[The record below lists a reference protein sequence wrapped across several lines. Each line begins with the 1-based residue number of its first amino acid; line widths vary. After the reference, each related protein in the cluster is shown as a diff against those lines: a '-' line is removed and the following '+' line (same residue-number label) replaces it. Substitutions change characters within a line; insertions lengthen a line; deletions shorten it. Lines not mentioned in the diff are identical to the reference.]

1 MISEELRARAEKY
14 VKLEEEALTKISI
27 AVPQDSSLYNIA
39 EDFLR
44 MAKDYYSDAKSF
56 MGKNDYVDCISA
68 INYSYGWLDAGVRLG
83 ILSGSGD
90 HRLFVHYR

>member
-1 MISEELRARAEKY
+1 MNTDELRSKAEKY
-14 VKLEEEALTKISI
+14 LKLEEEAFLKISI
-27 AVPQDSSLYNIA
+27 AVPQDSALYNIA
-39 EDFLR
+39 EDYLA

-56 MGKNDYVDCISA
+56 MGKNDYINCISA